1 MRAARQ
7 DDRPLTAKPRV
18 CIVVFTP
25 CVGAPLASLSLG
37 RPTIRRTACIFSA
50 LLIAAV
56 PSVADAQSSATD
68 LTGDWVMEA
77 GEVGHWGGD
86 LRAFDERDAV
96 VLVID
101 EQLGGVFRGTI
112 IYENN
117 PDGPEFEGRIG
128 IGHVLPEPVLGVVDW
143 DDRTVFWVDHDDQT
157 IHRGRLVDENRMEV
171 VALEP
176 GEFAVVNRMI
186 LVRR

>member
-1 MRAARQ
+1 
-7 DDRPLTAKPRV
+7 
-18 CIVVFTP
+18 
-25 CVGAPLASLSLG
+25 
-37 RPTIRRTACIFSA
+37 
-50 LLIAAV
+50 
-56 PSVADAQSSATD
+56 
-68 LTGDWVMEA
+68 MEA

-86 LRAFDERDAV
+86 LRAFDEQDAV

-128 IGHVLPEPVLGVVDW
+128 LGHVLPEPILGVVDW